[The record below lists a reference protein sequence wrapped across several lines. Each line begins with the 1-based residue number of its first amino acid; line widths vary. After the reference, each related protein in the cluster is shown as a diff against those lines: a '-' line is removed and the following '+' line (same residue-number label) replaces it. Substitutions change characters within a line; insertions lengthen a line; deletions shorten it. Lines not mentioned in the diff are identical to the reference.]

1 MNSILSFLAA
11 AIRLATPIA
20 LATLACT
27 ISEKAG
33 VINIGIEGIM
43 TGGAFSAALVTF
55 LTGNPWIGVLSGI
68 LVGIL
73 FAGVIAILSIYCG
86 GDQVVIGIGLNLLVP
101 GLSYLIMLRVWGNR
115 GTSPWLNGFSAV
127 DIPVIRHIPVIGDLI
142 SGHNPCVYLCILVTI
157 LLHFVIHKTQY
168 GLRVRAAGENPVA
181 LQTVGINVF
190 RLRTSAVLIGGAMAG
205 LSGASLSIGQLNI
218 FTNGMSAN
226 MGFLAFAANRFGQFT
241 PFGSYLTS
249 LLFGAMQAL
258 QIRMQGQSI
267 PPQFMT
273 MLPYV
278 VTLFVLM
285 LIGRRIRIPASDG
298 VAYPHP
304 ISVRYKE
311 KIETAEDED

>member
-226 MGFLAFAANRFGQFT
+226 MGFLAFAANRNS
-241 PFGSYLTS
+241 PR
-249 LLFGAMQAL
+249 AL
-258 QIRMQGQSI
+258 ISQ
-267 PPQFMT
+267 T
-273 MLPYV
+273 MMP
-278 VTLFVLM
+278 
-285 LIGRRIRIPASDG
+285 
-298 VAYPHP
+298 
-304 ISVRYKE
+304 
-311 KIETAEDED
+311 